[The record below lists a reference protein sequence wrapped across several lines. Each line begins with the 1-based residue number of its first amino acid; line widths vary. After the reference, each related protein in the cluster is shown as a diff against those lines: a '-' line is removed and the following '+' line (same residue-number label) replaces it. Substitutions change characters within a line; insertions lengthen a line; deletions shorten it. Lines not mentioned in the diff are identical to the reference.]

1 MIDANCC
8 SVVIIGIIVVINMG
22 NINMLLNF
30 NSAVDCNVRHED
42 IAAVVVVAILDI
54 IFLRIYNAMQIIA
67 VM

>member
-1 MIDANCC
+1 
-8 SVVIIGIIVVINMG
+8 
-22 NINMLLNF
+22 MLLNF

-42 IAAVVVVAILDI
+42 IAVVVIVVAILDI